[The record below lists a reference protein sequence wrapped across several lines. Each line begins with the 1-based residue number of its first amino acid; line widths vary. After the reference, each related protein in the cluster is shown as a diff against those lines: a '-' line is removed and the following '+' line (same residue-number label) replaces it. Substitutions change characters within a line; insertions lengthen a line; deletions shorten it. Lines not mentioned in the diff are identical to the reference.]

1 MNMSGCR
8 VPQRGTAYHAT
19 LNNSS
24 DPGLAFTILEIVH
37 GYMHL
42 YMVRAELSKLQI
54 KMQSCFTSA
63 LLFSFDQKVCK
74 RKTTQNL

>member
-19 LNNSS
+19 LINSF
-24 DPGLAFTILEIVH
+24 DPGLAYVILETLH

-42 YMVRAELSKLQI
+42 YMVRGELSKFQI
-54 KMQSCFTSA
+54 KMQGCFTSA

-74 RKTTQNL
+74 RKTMASL